1 MTLVTLI
8 FTLMSG
14 FSLQLSAQQCE
25 ANAGGFAVQQLCVQS
40 TDFVLT
46 ATPNDSAVVPE
57 GFEVIYVL
65 TSGNDL
71 VIEQVNETPE
81 FKLPLDASG
90 LFTLHTLVYDPATLD
105 LSIVEIGVTTGV
117 DVNGLLIQGGGD
129 ICAALDVTGVKF
141 RFGLCDE
148 EPTCEAMAGT
158 LMAEGEACLEEG
170 EATLTAAHDVEPT
183 VPEGFEV
190 IYVLTSGEELTIEQ
204 VNAEPTFTV
213 EDIGLFTIHTLVY
226 DPETLDLGIVEI
238 GVTTG
243 VDVNGLLIQG
253 GGEICAAL
261 DVAGAQFNVLD
272 CACPIMAG
280 TLVADDDA
288 CLEDG
293 EATLTAMHDME
304 PVVAEGFSVIYVL
317 TSGEELVI
325 EQVNEEPT
333 FTVESTGRFTIH
345 TLVFDPETLDL
356 GIVEIGVTTGVDVN
370 GLLIQGGG
378 EICAA
383 LDVAGAQFNVE
394 ECEAACEAMAGTL
407 TADDDACLEDG
418 EATLTATH
426 DMEPVVPEGFS
437 LIYVL
442 TSGEELVIEQV
453 NEEPTF
459 TVESTGRFTIH
470 TLVFDP
476 ETLDLGIVEIGVTT
490 GVDVNGLLI
499 QGGGEIC
506 AALDVAGA
514 QFNVEECEAA
524 CEAMA
529 GTLTADDDACLED
542 GEATLTATHDMEPVV
557 PEGFSLIYVLTSGE
571 ELVIE
576 QVNEEPTFTV
586 ESTGRFTIHTLV
598 FDPETLDLGIV
609 EIGVTTGVDVNGLLI
624 QGGGDICAALDVAGA
639 QFNVEECDDDVDGD
653 CEATA
658 GTLIA
663 DDADCLAG
671 RGGVTLTATRGEEP
685 NVPEGYELLYVLTSG
700 NNLVIQ
706 QVGAEPSFD
715 VNTTG
720 RFTIHTLVYDPATL
734 DLSIVE
740 LGVTTGV
747 DVNGLLVQGGGDI
760 CAALDVAGAQFNV
773 SRCVFCG
780 ADAGRISYTR
790 AGGSQLCLDQNNR
803 VILAGNVIVRARVPH
818 GFQRIYVLTSGDEL
832 VIQQVNDIPVFEVK
846 ETGRYTI
853 HTLVYD
859 PNTLNLGSVQLGTTT
874 GFDINALL
882 IQGGGNICASL
893 DVRGVR
899 FTVRNCGAGRLQA
912 YPNPATNSITLDMPM
927 TDGLENIIV
936 ELVDANG
943 TMVKQWRFDGSA
955 AQQTN
960 LNITDVRPG
969 MYVLRITA
977 GDQILQQS
985 RIVKAG

>member
-1 MTLVTLI
+1 MKLGIFYPKMLCSLRTMTLVTLI

-370 GLLIQGGG
+370 
-378 EICAA
+378 
-383 LDVAGAQFNVE
+383 N
-394 ECEAACEAMAGTL
+394 
-407 TADDDACLEDG
+407 
-418 EATLTATH
+418 
-426 DMEPVVPEGFS
+426 
-437 LIYVL
+437 
-442 TSGEELVIEQV
+442 
-453 NEEPTF
+453 
-459 TVESTGRFTIH
+459 
-470 TLVFDP
+470 
-476 ETLDLGIVEIGVTT
+476 
-490 GVDVNGLLI
+490 LLI

>member
-1 MTLVTLI
+1 MKRGIFYPKMLRSLRTMTLVTLI

-14 FSLQLSAQQCE
+14 FSLQLSAQCE
-25 ANAGGFAVQQLCVQS
+25 ASAGGFSVQQLCVQS

-148 EPTCEAMAGT
+148 EPTCEAMAGA
-158 LMAEGEACLEEG
+158 LLAEGEACLEEG
-170 EATLTAAHDVEPT
+170 EATLTATHDVEPT

-288 CLEDG
+288 CLENG

-370 GLLIQGGG
+370 NLLIQGGG
-378 EICAA
+378 DICAA

-418 EATLTATH
+418 EATLTAT
-426 DMEPVVPEGFS
+426 
-437 LIYVL
+437 
-442 TSGEELVIEQV
+442 
-453 NEEPTF
+453 
-459 TVESTGRFTIH
+459 R
-470 TLVFDP
+470 
-476 ETLDLGIVEIGVTT
+476 
-490 GVDVNGLLI
+490 
-499 QGGGEIC
+499 
-506 AALDVAGA
+506 
-514 QFNVEECEAA
+514 
-524 CEAMA
+524 
-529 GTLTADDDACLED
+529 
-542 GEATLTATHDMEPVV
+542 DMEPVV

-658 GTLIA
+658 GTLVA

-671 RGGVTLTATRGEEP
+671 RSEVTLTATRGEEP

-706 QVGAEPSFD
+706 QVSAEPSFN

-720 RFTIHTLVYDPATL
+720 RFTIHTLVYDPETL

-747 DVNGLLVQGGGDI
+747 DVNGLLIQGGGDI

-882 IQGGGNICASL
+882 IQGGGDICASL

-936 ELVDANG
+936 ELVDASG

-977 GDQILQQS
+977 GDQVLQQS